1 VSFSGLMLT
10 GTTVL
15 SFIAVVCPCGY
26 FALLVC
32 PKTVVPNVVSFSAP
46 LCHLQRFLAVLVYVS
61 WAIAMWNMSLD
72 V

>member
-1 VSFSGLMLT
+1 MLT

-15 SFIAVVCPCGY
+15 SFIAVVCPRGY

-32 PKTVVPNVVSFSAP
+32 PKSVVPNVSFSAP
-46 LCHLQRFLAVLVYVS
+46 LCHLQRFLAVLVNVS

>member
-1 VSFSGLMLT
+1 MLT

-26 FALLVC
+26 FALLIC
-32 PKTVVPNVVSFSAP
+32 HKSVVSNVVSFSAP
-46 LCHLQRFLAVLVYVS
+46 LYYLQRFLAVLVDVT
-61 WAIAMWNMSLD
+61 WVIAVWNMSLD